1 MMPYQAYQMYQIE
14 RPKSPAE
21 IRRADEQRGRMAQ
34 SATALGERVAQWVT
48 VLARSLRGYH
58 RQPEKRM
65 A

>member
-1 MMPYQAYQMYQIE
+1 MMPYQAHQLYQTE
-14 RPKSPAE
+14 RPKSLAE

-34 SATALGERVAQWVT
+34 SVTELRERVAQRVT
-48 VLARSLRGYH
+48 VLALSLRGYH